1 VRHLPVSPLWAVL
14 TKSYAQ
20 KEREEGND
28 ALSSEL
34 RRALDAN
41 RFSAKVE
48 KIVCIEDAM
57 QKHAKN
63 I

>member
-1 VRHLPVSPLWAVL
+1 VL